1 MPANPTA
8 AQLLTTVEA
17 SPKAVAAHDKAAWV
31 DLFADG
37 ASVEDPV
44 GSRPHVGRAAIER
57 FYDTFIAPNGI
68 AFQVDHDVVC
78 GTTVFRDLTIETTM
92 STGVTLPV
100 PMHLRYDIDDID
112 GELKIRALRAHWE
125 LPGMIA
131 QLMGAGVPGLV
142 AGMKLGPQL
151 IGNQGVGGA
160 LGFMGA
166 MKNVGAPGKKAAAV
180 FLDAAA
186 RGNAAGV
193 RAVLA
198 PVARLEWPVGDA
210 MSVEDFVTRA
220 ARLRW
225 RKPIAAGR
233 TVTVTIESRDARGIA
248 QLDFT
253 DRGHRIQ
260 AARIFLPS

>member
-1 MPANPTA
+1 MSANPTA
-8 AQLLTTVEA
+8 AELLSTVEA

-44 GSRPHVGRAAIER
+44 GSRPHVGRSAIDR
-57 FYDTFIAPNGI
+57 FYDTFIAPNDI
-68 AFQVDHDVVC
+68 AFRIEHDVVC
-78 GTTVFRDLTIETTM
+78 GMTVFRDLSIETTM
-92 STGVTLPV
+92 STGVMLPV
-100 PMHLRYDIDDID
+100 PMHLRYDITDID
-112 GELKIRALRAHWE
+112 GVLKIRALRAHWE

-131 QLMGAGVPGLV
+131 QLMGAGTAGLL

-160 LGFMGA
+160 LGFMRA
-166 MKNVGAPGKKAAAV
+166 MGTVGARGKKAAGAL
-180 FLDAAA
+180 LDAAA
-186 RGNAAGV
+186 RGDAAGV

-225 RKPIAAGR
+225 SKPIAAGR
-233 TVTVTIESRDARGIA
+233 TVTATVESRDARGIA